1 MCAEAKV
8 KFSVI
13 TPVYNGE
20 VTIGRTIESVIN
32 QSLPEWEMIII
43 NNGSTDNTLLVV
55 DKYLKKDSRIKLI
68 NCSEDSGTPAHPR
81 NLGLREA
88 KGTYISFL
96 DADDAFYPVKL
107 SEIDRFFNENPDIE
121 VVCHGEDHI
130 KNNKVIR
137 KSYYGPYTTY
147 KDLLFRENSLST
159 SAVIVRKEWI
169 DKVGY
174 FSESKEVW
182 GFEDYDY
189 WLRLAKVCKIG
200 YIRKILGIYTVN
212 VNSEAAKIA
221 VNCDNAIKFLEKQ
234 FSGWEQKSLYCFL
247 LMKKRKALCL
257 KHSASEFIKMR
268 HYKDAVTLLW
278 RAVLYNPLD
287 LKIWILLFFSLAAGV
302 CNENEE

>member
-20 VTIGRTIESVIN
+20 ATIGRTIESVIN
-32 QSLPEWEMIII
+32 QSLLEWEMIII

-55 DKYLKKDSRIKLI
+55 DKYLKKDSRIKFI
-68 NCSEDSGTPAHPR
+68 NCSENSGTPAHPR

-159 SAVIVRKEWI
+159 SAVVVKREFI
-169 DKVGY
+169 DKIGY

-189 WLRLAKVCKIG
+189 WLRLSRVCRIK
-200 YIRKILGIYTVN
+200 YYRKILGQYTISV
-212 VNSEAAKIA
+212 SGEASKIA
-221 VNCDNAIKFLEKQ
+221 INCRNAIKFLDSRFLE
-234 FSGWEQKSLYCFL
+234 WEDKSPFFLFLMRRRKSLSLRYSAREY
-247 LMKKRKALCL
+247 MRMGKYRKALPLLFNAILYYPFGL
-257 KHSASEFIKMR
+257 KAWVF
-268 HYKDAVTLLW
+268 
-278 RAVLYNPLD
+278 
-287 LKIWILLFFSLAAGV
+287 LFFSLAARALRR
-302 CNENEE
+302 